1 MREAAGSEPEF
12 FDIEINI
19 PTPKYFATCCIFMGI
34 SVGLCFFV
42 SLLSLILSFTLR
54 IENMRIFKKVEY
66 FAYALSCVF
75 MIVSTILY
83 STDEDIGD
91 LDGAGGVIFCLLF
104 TIITFAILATNIVK
118 NVITSKSLAPRN

>member
-1 MREAAGSEPEF
+1 MWDASIGIEI

-19 PTPKYFATCCIFMGI
+19 PRYFATCCIFMGI

-42 SLLSLILSFTLR
+42 PLLSLILSFTLR
-54 IENMRIFKKVEY
+54 IENMRNLKKVEY

-91 LDGAGGVIFCLLF
+91 LDEAGGVIFGVLF
-104 TIITFAILATNIVK
+104 TIITAAILATNIVK
-118 NVITSKSLAPRN
+118 NVIASKSLAPRN